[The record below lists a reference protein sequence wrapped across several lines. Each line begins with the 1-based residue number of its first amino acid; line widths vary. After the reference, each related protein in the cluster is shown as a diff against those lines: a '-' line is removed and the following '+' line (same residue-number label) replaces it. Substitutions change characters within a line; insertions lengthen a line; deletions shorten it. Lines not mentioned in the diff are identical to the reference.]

1 MTIFLHEG
9 SAAVEQL
16 SVCSPALGNSQE
28 DGRNT
33 ECDSRV
39 KAALLLLLLLL
50 FLLFD
55 LGVG

>member
-1 MTIFLHEG
+1 L
-9 SAAVEQL
+9 SSYL
-16 SVCSPALGNSQE
+16 SVRLHWVISQQ

-39 KAALLLLLLLL
+39 KAALMLLLLL
-50 FLLFD
+50 FLLLD